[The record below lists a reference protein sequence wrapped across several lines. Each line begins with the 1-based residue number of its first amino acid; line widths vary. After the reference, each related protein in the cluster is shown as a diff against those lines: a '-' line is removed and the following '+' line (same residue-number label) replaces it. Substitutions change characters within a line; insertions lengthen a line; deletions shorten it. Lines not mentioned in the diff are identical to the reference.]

1 MDMDIQDKKIELI
14 QWLST
19 LDDKSIIEKI
29 MKLRESEKVDWW
41 ENISD
46 QEKKSIEQGMEDAA
60 SGRMKPHSEAKKL
73 YGKWL

>member
-1 MDMDIQDKKIELI
+1 MDIDIQDKKIELI
-14 QWLST
+14 LGLAT
-19 LDDKSIIEKI
+19 LNDESIIEKI

-41 ENISD
+41 ESISKE
-46 QEKKSIEQGMEDAA
+46 EKRSIEQGIEDAA

>member
-41 ENISD
+41 ENISN

>member
-1 MDMDIQDKKIELI
+1 MDIQDKKIELI

-41 ENISD
+41 ENISN

>member
-1 MDMDIQDKKIELI
+1 MDIQDKKIELI

>member
-1 MDMDIQDKKIELI
+1 MDIQDKKIELI

-41 ENISD
+41 EHISD